1 MNILLFL
8 LTGFII
14 GRWRGAII
22 GFTLSCFIELAQYA
36 FILGHCEA
44 DDVMHNT
51 IGAILGVIIWKVG
64 GSRMYQKVFK
74 RIIDFCIALVAMPF
88 LAIIFIFVA
97 PAIVVNDGFPIFY
110 NAKRIGQNGKLFK
123 MYKFRSMKNNAP
135 DIRLADGSTYNG
147 ADDPRVTKVGKF
159 LRSTSIDELPQLL
172 NMLKGDMS
180 LIGPRPDPPDWLDK
194 YPEDIRVFLKVK
206 PGITGYSQAYF
217 RNSVDGEEKMKNDAF
232 YATHCTFW
240 MDVKIFFKTIMT
252 VLGHENT
259 YKDFENESNQ
269 LDEAAKQEIEKLK
282 K

>member
-1 MNILLFL
+1 
-8 LTGFII
+8 
-14 GRWRGAII
+14 
-22 GFTLSCFIELAQYA
+22 
-36 FILGHCEA
+36 
-44 DDVMHNT
+44 
-51 IGAILGVIIWKVG
+51 
-64 GSRMYQKVFK
+64 MYQKYIK
-74 RIIDFCIALVAMPF
+74 RFFDFLIALIALPFVLLLIIIVAPFIIID
-88 LAIIFIFVA
+88 
-97 PAIVVNDGFPIFY
+97 DGLPIFY
-110 NAKRIGQNGKLFK
+110 NAERIGQNGKLFK

-147 ADDPRVTKVGKF
+147 DNDPRVTKVGKF
-159 LRSTSIDELPQLL
+159 LRGASIDELPQFL

-217 RNSVDGEEKMKNDAF
+217 RNSVDGEAKMMNDAF

-259 YKDFENESNQ
+259 YKDSENESNQ
-269 LDEAAKQEIEKLK
+269 LDETAKQEIERLK